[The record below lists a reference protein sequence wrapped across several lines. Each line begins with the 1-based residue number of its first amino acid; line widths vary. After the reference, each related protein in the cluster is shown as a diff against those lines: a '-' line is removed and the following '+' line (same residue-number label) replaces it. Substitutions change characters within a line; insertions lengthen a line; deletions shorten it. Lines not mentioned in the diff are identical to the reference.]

1 MSRWLSALAV
11 ASLLVHGACRSAPRE
26 EPDET
31 TVVPPAASTPA
42 PPASTPAPPTS
53 TPAPPASTPASATG
67 KGAASTAP
75 VVTALVPD
83 SVRLSPNTISE
94 IVVRGTGFA
103 STGTN
108 TVHIGPIV
116 LRSVP
121 GNAAGT
127 EIRLVVPARY
137 TTNAEAPPRPLFPA
151 SYAVTVEKGG
161 HTSNSVMLKVIP

>member
-1 MSRWLSALAV
+1 MTRWLGALAV
-11 ASLLVHGACRSAPRE
+11 TSLLLPGACRSAPRE

-31 TVVPPAASTPA
+31 KVVAPASTTPA
-42 PPASTPAPPTS
+42 PASTTPAPT
-53 TPAPPASTPASATG
+53 TRGGAVTG
-67 KGAASTAP
+67 AP
-75 VVTALVPD
+75 VVAAVVPD

-94 IVVRGTGFA
+94 IVLRGTGFA

-121 GNAAGT
+121 GNAEGT
-127 EIRLVVPARY
+127 EIRVVVPTRY

-151 SYAVTVEKGG
+151 SYAVTVETGG
-161 HTSNSVMLKVIP
+161 RTSNSVMLKVIP

>member
-1 MSRWLSALAV
+1 MNRWLRALAV
-11 ASLLVHGACRSAPRE
+11 TLLLGHGACRSAPRE

-31 TVVPPAASTPA
+31 TVVPPPT
-42 PPASTPAPPTS
+42 STPAPPTS
-53 TPAPPASTPASATG
+53 TPAPATG
-67 KGAASTAP
+67 KGAASSAP

-127 EIRLVVPARY
+127 EIRLVVPTRY

-151 SYAVTVEKGG
+151 SYAVTVETGG
-161 HTSNSVMLKVIP
+161 HTSNSVMLRVIP

>member
-1 MSRWLSALAV
+1 MNRWLRALAV
-11 ASLLVHGACRSAPRE
+11 TLLLGHGACRSAPRE

-42 PPASTPAPPTS
+42 PPTS
-53 TPAPPASTPASATG
+53 TPAPATG
-67 KGAASTAP
+67 KGAASSAP

-127 EIRLVVPARY
+127 EIRLVVPTRY

-151 SYAVTVEKGG
+151 SYAVTVETGG
-161 HTSNSVMLKVIP
+161 HTSNSVMLRVIP

>member
-1 MSRWLSALAV
+1 MTRWLGALAV
-11 ASLLVHGACRSAPRE
+11 TSLLLPGACRSAPRE
-26 EPDET
+26 ESDET
-31 TVVPPAASTPA
+31 QVVPPASSTPA
-42 PPASTPAPPTS
+42 PRPSTPAPRP
-53 TPAPPASTPASATG
+53 STPASATG
-67 KGAASTAP
+67 GGAVSGAP
-75 VVTALVPD
+75 VVAALVPD

-94 IVVRGTGFA
+94 IVVRGSGFA
-103 STGTN
+103 FTGTN

-151 SYAVTVEKGG
+151 SYAVTVENGG

>member
-1 MSRWLSALAV
+1 MNRWLRALAV
-11 ASLLVHGACRSAPRE
+11 TLLLGHGACRSAPRE

-42 PPASTPAPPTS
+42 PPTSTPAPPTS
-53 TPAPPASTPASATG
+53 TPAPATG
-67 KGAASTAP
+67 KGAASSAP

-127 EIRLVVPARY
+127 EIRLVVPTRY

-151 SYAVTVEKGG
+151 SYAVTVETGG

>member
-1 MSRWLSALAV
+1 MSRWLRALAV
-11 ASLLVHGACRSAPRE
+11 TLLLGHGACRSAPRE

-31 TVVPPAASTPA
+31 TVVPPAAATPA
-42 PPASTPAPPTS
+42 PTTS
-53 TPAPPASTPASATG
+53 TPAPATG
-67 KGAASTAP
+67 KGAASSAP

-151 SYAVTVEKGG
+151 SYAVTVETGG

>member
-1 MSRWLSALAV
+1 MNRWLSALAV
-11 ASLLVHGACRSAPRE
+11 TLLLGHGACRSAPRE

-42 PPASTPAPPTS
+42 PTTS
-53 TPAPPASTPASATG
+53 TPAPATG
-67 KGAASTAP
+67 KGSASGAP

-127 EIRLVVPARY
+127 EIRLVVPTRY

-151 SYAVTVEKGG
+151 SYAVTVETGG

>member
-1 MSRWLSALAV
+1 MNRWLSALAV
-11 ASLLVHGACRSAPRE
+11 TLLLGHGACRSAPRE
-26 EPDET
+26 ESDET
-31 TVVPPAASTPA
+31 TVVPPAAATPA
-42 PPASTPAPPTS
+42 PTTS
-53 TPAPPASTPASATG
+53 TPAPATG
-67 KGAASTAP
+67 KGAASSAP

-151 SYAVTVEKGG
+151 SYAVTVETGG

>member
-1 MSRWLSALAV
+1 MTRWLGALAV
-11 ASLLVHGACRSAPRE
+11 TSLLLPGACRSAPRE

-31 TVVPPAASTPA
+31 KVVAPASTTPA
-42 PPASTPAPPTS
+42 PASTTPAPT
-53 TPAPPASTPASATG
+53 TRGGAVTG
-67 KGAASTAP
+67 AP
-75 VVTALVPD
+75 VVAALVPD

-94 IVVRGTGFA
+94 IVLRGTGFA

-121 GNAAGT
+121 GNAEGT
-127 EIRLVVPARY
+127 EIRLVVPTRY

-151 SYAVTVEKGG
+151 SYAVTVETGG

>member
-1 MSRWLSALAV
+1 MSRWLSALV
-11 ASLLVHGACRSAPRE
+11 VTSLLVQGACRSAPRE

-31 TVVPPAASTPA
+31 QVVPPAATTPA
-42 PPASTPAPPTS
+42 PAAATPAPT
-53 TPAPPASTPASATG
+53 TRGGAVTG
-67 KGAASTAP
+67 AP
-75 VVTALVPD
+75 VVAALVPD

-94 IVVRGTGFA
+94 IVLRGTGFA

-121 GNAAGT
+121 GNAEGT
-127 EIRLVVPARY
+127 EIRVVVPTRY

-151 SYAVTVEKGG
+151 SYAVTVETGG

>member
-1 MSRWLSALAV
+1 MTRWLGALAV
-11 ASLLVHGACRSAPRE
+11 TSLLLPGACRSAPRE

-31 TVVPPAASTPA
+31 KVVAPASTTPA
-42 PPASTPAPPTS
+42 PASTTPAPT
-53 TPAPPASTPASATG
+53 TRGGAVTG
-67 KGAASTAP
+67 AP
-75 VVTALVPD
+75 VVAAVVPD

-94 IVVRGTGFA
+94 IVLRGTGFA

-121 GNAAGT
+121 GNAEGT
-127 EIRLVVPARY
+127 EIRLVVPTRY

-151 SYAVTVEKGG
+151 SYAVTVETGG
-161 HTSNSVMLKVIP
+161 RTSNSVMLEVIP

>member
-1 MSRWLSALAV
+1 MNRWLRALAV
-11 ASLLVHGACRSAPRE
+11 TLLLGHGACRSAPRE
-26 EPDET
+26 ESDET

-42 PPASTPAPPTS
+42 PTTS
-53 TPAPPASTPASATG
+53 TPAPATG
-67 KGAASTAP
+67 KGAASSAP

-127 EIRLVVPARY
+127 EIRLVVPTRY

-151 SYAVTVEKGG
+151 SYAVTVETGG

>member
-11 ASLLVHGACRSAPRE
+11 TLLLGHGACRSAPRE
-26 EPDET
+26 ESDET

-42 PPASTPAPPTS
+42 PPTS
-53 TPAPPASTPASATG
+53 TPAPATG
-67 KGAASTAP
+67 KGAASSAP

-137 TTNAEAPPRPLFPA
+137 TANAEAPPRPLFPA
-151 SYAVTVEKGG
+151 SYAVTVETGG

>member
-1 MSRWLSALAV
+1 MNRWLRALAV
-11 ASLLVHGACRSAPRE
+11 TLLLGHGACRSAPRE

-42 PPASTPAPPTS
+42 PTTS
-53 TPAPPASTPASATG
+53 TPAPATG
-67 KGAASTAP
+67 KGAASSAP

-127 EIRLVVPARY
+127 EIRLVVPTRY

-151 SYAVTVEKGG
+151 SYAVTVENGG

>member
-31 TVVPPAASTPA
+31 RVVPPAATTPA
-42 PPASTPAPPTS
+42 PPASTPVP
-53 TPAPPASTPASATG
+53 ATG
-67 KGAASTAP
+67 RGAASGAP
-75 VVTALVPD
+75 VVAALVPD

-94 IVVRGTGFA
+94 IVLRGTGFA

-121 GNAAGT
+121 GNAEGT
-127 EIRLVVPARY
+127 EIRVVVPTRY

-151 SYAVTVEKGG
+151 SYAVTVETGG

>member
-1 MSRWLSALAV
+1 MNRWLRALAV
-11 ASLLVHGACRSAPRE
+11 TLLLGHGACRSAPRE

-31 TVVPPAASTPA
+31 TVVPPAAATPA
-42 PPASTPAPPTS
+42 PTTS
-53 TPAPPASTPASATG
+53 TPAPATG
-67 KGAASTAP
+67 KGAASSAP

-151 SYAVTVEKGG
+151 SYAVTVENGG

>member
-1 MSRWLSALAV
+1 MNRWLRALAV
-11 ASLLVHGACRSAPRE
+11 TLLLGHGACRSAPRE

-42 PPASTPAPPTS
+42 PPTS
-53 TPAPPASTPASATG
+53 TPAPATG
-67 KGAASTAP
+67 KGAASSAP

-127 EIRLVVPARY
+127 EIRLVVPTRY

-151 SYAVTVEKGG
+151 SYAVTVETGG

>member
-1 MSRWLSALAV
+1 MTRWLGALAV
-11 ASLLVHGACRSAPRE
+11 TSLLLPGACRSAPRE

-31 TVVPPAASTPA
+31 KVVAPASTTPA
-42 PPASTPAPPTS
+42 PASTTPAPT
-53 TPAPPASTPASATG
+53 TRGGAVTG
-67 KGAASTAP
+67 AP
-75 VVTALVPD
+75 VVAAVVPD

-94 IVVRGTGFA
+94 IVLRGTGFA

-121 GNAAGT
+121 GNAEGT
-127 EIRLVVPARY
+127 EIRLVVPTRY

-151 SYAVTVEKGG
+151 SYAVTVETGG
-161 HTSNSVMLKVIP
+161 RTSNSVMLKVIP

>member
-11 ASLLVHGACRSAPRE
+11 TSLLVHGACRSAPRE

-31 TVVPPAASTPA
+31 QVVPPAAATPA
-42 PPASTPAPPTS
+42 PAATTPAP
-53 TPAPPASTPASATG
+53 ATRG
-67 KGAASTAP
+67 GAVTGAP
-75 VVTALVPD
+75 VVAALVPD

-121 GNAAGT
+121 GNAEGT
-127 EIRLVVPARY
+127 EIRVVVPTRY
-137 TTNAEAPPRPLFPA
+137 TANTEAPPRPLFPA
-151 SYAVTVEKGG
+151 SYAVTVETGG

>member
-1 MSRWLSALAV
+1 MTRWLGALAV
-11 ASLLVHGACRSAPRE
+11 TSLLLPGACRSAPRE

-31 TVVPPAASTPA
+31 KVVA
-42 PPASTPAPPTS
+42 PASTPPAPAST
-53 TPAPPASTPASATG
+53 TPAPASTTPAPTTRGGAVTG
-67 KGAASTAP
+67 AP
-75 VVTALVPD
+75 VVAAVVPD

-94 IVVRGTGFA
+94 IVLRGTGFA

-121 GNAAGT
+121 GNAEGT
-127 EIRLVVPARY
+127 EIRVVVPTRY

-151 SYAVTVEKGG
+151 SYAVTVETGG
-161 HTSNSVMLKVIP
+161 RTSNSVMLKVIP

>member
-1 MSRWLSALAV
+1 MNRWLRALAV
-11 ASLLVHGACRSAPRE
+11 TLLLGHGACRSAPRE

-42 PPASTPAPPTS
+42 PTTS
-53 TPAPPASTPASATG
+53 TPAPATG
-67 KGAASTAP
+67 KGAASSAP

-127 EIRLVVPARY
+127 EIRLVVPTRY

-151 SYAVTVEKGG
+151 SYAVTVETGG

>member
-1 MSRWLSALAV
+1 MNRWLRTLAV
-11 ASLLVHGACRSAPRE
+11 TLLLGQGACRSAPRE

-42 PPASTPAPPTS
+42 PPTATPAPPT
-53 TPAPPASTPASATG
+53 PAPATA
-67 KGAASTAP
+67 KGAASGAP
-75 VVTALVPD
+75 LVTALVPD

-103 STGTN
+103 SSGTN
-108 TVHIGPIV
+108 SVHIGPIV

-121 GNAAGT
+121 GNATGT

-151 SYAVTVEKGG
+151 SYAVTVENGG
-161 HTSNSVMLKVIP
+161 RTSNSVMLKVIP

>member
-1 MSRWLSALAV
+1 MTRWLGALAV
-11 ASLLVHGACRSAPRE
+11 TSLLLPGACRSAPRE

-31 TVVPPAASTPA
+31 KVVA
-42 PPASTPAPPTS
+42 PASTPPAPAST
-53 TPAPPASTPASATG
+53 TPAPTTRGGAVTG
-67 KGAASTAP
+67 AP
-75 VVTALVPD
+75 VVAAVVPD

-94 IVVRGTGFA
+94 IVLRGTGFA

-121 GNAAGT
+121 GNAEGT
-127 EIRLVVPARY
+127 EIRVVVPTRY

-151 SYAVTVEKGG
+151 SYAVTVETGG

>member
-1 MSRWLSALAV
+1 MTRWLGALAV
-11 ASLLVHGACRSAPRE
+11 TSLLLPGACRSAPRE

-31 TVVPPAASTPA
+31 KVVAPASTTPA
-42 PPASTPAPPTS
+42 PTTRGGAV
-53 TPAPPASTPASATG
+53 TG
-67 KGAASTAP
+67 AP
-75 VVTALVPD
+75 VVAALVPD

-94 IVVRGTGFA
+94 IVLRGTGFA

-121 GNAAGT
+121 GNAEGT
-127 EIRLVVPARY
+127 EIRLVVPTRY

-151 SYAVTVEKGG
+151 SYAVTVETGG
-161 HTSNSVMLKVIP
+161 RTSNSVMLKVIP